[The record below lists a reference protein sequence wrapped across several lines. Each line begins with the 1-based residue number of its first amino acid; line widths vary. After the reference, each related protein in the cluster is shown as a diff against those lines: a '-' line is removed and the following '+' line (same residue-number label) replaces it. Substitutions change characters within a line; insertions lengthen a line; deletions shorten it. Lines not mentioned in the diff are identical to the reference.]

1 VQIAAD
7 IVLTKNG
14 EGILAPWTLMPMKD
28 VDDIY
33 RRSADT
39 RVQGYRL
46 KGH

>member
-1 VQIAAD
+1 MS
-7 IVLTKNG
+7 L
-14 EGILAPWTLMPMKD
+14 KD